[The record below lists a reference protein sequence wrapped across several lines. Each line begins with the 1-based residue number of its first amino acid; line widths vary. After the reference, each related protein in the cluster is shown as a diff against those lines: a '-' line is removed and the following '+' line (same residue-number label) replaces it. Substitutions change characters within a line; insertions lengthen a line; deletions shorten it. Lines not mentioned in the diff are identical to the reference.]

1 MTFAEENL
9 ESRLYLKSSL
19 FNVQLNYNLPN
30 FVSSVRFA
38 VALSYNFFKR
48 QRFCR
53 SMWRQLL
60 DSVTVID
67 HLSIT
72 GFRKS
77 KNGSIMYIMSDT

>member
-48 QRFCR
+48 Q
-53 SMWRQLL
+53 
-60 DSVTVID
+60 
-67 HLSIT
+67 
-72 GFRKS
+72 
-77 KNGSIMYIMSDT
+77 